1 MRFLG
6 LDGFRNGWV
15 AVWIDGDQRGIAFP
29 ANIQDALKIPY
40 DLAMIDIPIG
50 LPDRGNRVCDVEARN
65 LLGAARSRVFLGARR
80 SLSRYSTQAEAN
92 AWAKSVY
99 DSGVSC
105 QLFCISK
112 KIDEV
117 DAVMTP
123 ELQKSVLETHPE
135 LVFCRLNGSKP
146 LTTGKKKQGGVQQ
159 RRALLMSEGFVE
171 LDNWLNARAP
181 KVARDDVLD
190 ACACAI
196 AARDRKRRIP
206 ECPETDSNGLRMEMW
221 F

>member
-1 MRFLG
+1 
-6 LDGFRNGWV
+6 
-15 AVWIDGDQRGIAFP
+15 
-29 ANIQDALKIPY
+29 
-40 DLAMIDIPIG
+40 
-50 LPDRGNRVCDVEARN
+50 
-65 LLGAARSRVFLGARR
+65 
-80 SLSRYSTQAEAN
+80 
-92 AWAKSVY
+92 
-99 DSGVSC
+99 VSC

-196 AARDRKRRIP
+196 AGRDRKRRIP